1 MTRKS
6 YPTDLT
12 DAQRQAIE
20 LHFNQLRHYKWD
32 KRKLVNAVLYIT
44 KTGCQW
50 RMLPNDFPPYS
61 TVWSFYRRANQSGLW
76 DRILLAFVQK
86 KTFNPSKT
94 SNTNL

>member
-1 MTRKS
+1 M
-6 YPTDLT
+6 
-12 DAQRQAIE
+12 
-20 LHFNQLRHYKWD
+20 
-32 KRKLVNAVLYIT
+32 YIT

-76 DRILLAFVQK
+76 DRILLALVQ

-94 SNTNL
+94 SNANLCHY